1 MVCCFWVVTLGRSQL
16 HMRGDAMPQL
26 PGPERPFHWS
36 LFTAGLFFFPGAF
49 LPLFGGQPAMSKVRV
64 SLYTD
69 FQHEPP
75 AIVSHAIQ
83 DELDLIMTPIGLSFD
98 WRSLAHVKE
107 KEVSISLVVIH
118 FKGTCD
124 AVDLTLYPAYQ
135 FIAGRTFL
143 AGGEIIPFSDIYCNA
158 IRASLASALAS
169 LSPKTRDMVFGRA
182 VGRVIAHEL
191 YHIYANTK
199 RHGGKG
205 LSEPRF
211 SAHELMAGEF
221 RFQKKDSE
229 RLRARVLPLL
239 VQTHGF
245 PGNTPANPAEGTLP
259 SAQTS
264 EAVGTR

>member
-1 MVCCFWVVTLGRSQL
+1 M
-16 HMRGDAMPQL
+16 AQL
-26 PGPERPFHWS
+26 PGPAKPFRWS
-36 LFTAGLFFFPGAF
+36 LFNVWFFSILGMF
-49 LPLFGGQPAMSKVRV
+49 LPLFGGQPTTSSVRV

-69 FQHEPP
+69 FEREPP
-75 AIVSHAIQ
+75 AIVFHALQ
-83 DELDLIMTPIGLSFD
+83 DELDLIMSPVGLSFD

-118 FKGTCD
+118 FKGNCD
-124 AVDLTLYPAYQ
+124 AVDLTVYPSYP
-135 FIAGRTFL
+135 FILGRAFRTD
-143 AGGEIIPFSDIYCNA
+143 GRIIPFSDIYCNA
-158 IRASLASALAS
+158 IRASLASTMVS
-169 LSPKTRDMVFGRA
+169 LSPENRDVVFGRA

-199 RHGGKG
+199 RHGGRG

-211 SAHELMAGEF
+211 SVRELMAVEF
-221 RFQKKDSE
+221 RFQKKDTE

-245 PGNTPANPAEGTLP
+245 PGNTPASPAERTLP
-259 SAQTS
+259 GVQTS